1 MLGQWNLTRPFSYSY
16 TSMFMLIHVPFYCCA
31 FSLQWYMKK
40 KRHAR
45 EKMIVSPSKI
55 YNILLPSSI
64 PCSIRLKSCKSDR
77 RYNRLFFSLIN
88 SAVPC
93 NRKLKQVSA
102 DLAYASRGRNLSGN
116 YGFAS
121 PALSPI
127 VCIRHRYFCHRLLRT
142 AVLSMPAFIGNP
154 SSSAEFK

>member
-1 MLGQWNLTRPFSYSY
+1 MKSHQAILILLHLNVHVITCPFFLLCFLSAMIY
-16 TSMFMLIHVPFYCCA
+16 
-31 FSLQWYMKK
+31 
-40 KRHAR
+40 
-45 EKMIVSPSKI
+45 EKEETCKGRMIVSSSKI

-64 PCSIRLKSCKSDR
+64 PCSIRLKSCKTHS
-77 RYNRLFFSLIN
+77 RYNQLFFSLIN

-102 DLAYASRGRNLSGN
+102 DLAYTSWGRNLSGN

-121 PALSPI
+121 PVLSPV
-127 VCIRHRYFCHRLLRT
+127 VCIRSRYFCHRLLHT